1 MTITSRVTDPLHQPG
16 GPKTY
21 WTTINAEE
29 NLPGVVTPLSGSFWI
44 KPVTVGT
51 LGAFVELGVLPE
63 SAARMSEDVDER
75 ICSVIFG
82 RFCANIDLIRACA
95 DKTPGTSGDA
105 VELQLFANV
114 RPGIPKQGAPW
125 RYPIVGFKAPRAA
138 AGVAGWM
145 QREFDRSQDWWRRSI
160 AQVGSD
166 DVVKAR
172 LRLQGAQD
180 NMTRVMRPHTLG
192 TFITQGVLDQVRVLV
207 ESAGRPDL
215 LLELSRG
222 GGSLEETEMLEM
234 LWEVSRGRVSV
245 ETFLGQ
251 YGFHGPGE
259 AAASATVWRE
269 NPAALDS
276 VLETYRSMS
285 EDRAPH
291 LLAPQVAAQR
301 AQASAELMATLP
313 RRKRPVAKFLLS
325 LSDKMWPLRETG
337 KATLLHSID
346 VGRASARR
354 IGEFLVKEG
363 RIGEVDDV
371 AYLTVDELVADDGR
385 ADWHETVAVRRAKR
399 EEYLLIDLPQTW
411 EGVPATT
418 RVDARAA
425 ATGAAE
431 LVAISGSPGVAE
443 GVVRIVRDPMVDEFD
458 DGEVLVCETTDP
470 SWASLFLAANA
481 LVIDVGS
488 PMSHGAIVA
497 RELGLPCVINTRT
510 GTRELR
516 TGDRVRVDGT
526 RGRVQILSRAETT

>member
-1 MTITSRVTDPLHQPG
+1 MTSLLRDPLHQPG
-16 GPKTY
+16 SPTTY

-29 NLPGVVTPLSGSFWI
+29 NLPGIVTPLSGSFWLR
-44 KPVTVGT
+44 PVSVGT
-51 LGAFVELGVLPE
+51 LGAFAELGVLPE
-63 SAARMSEDVDER
+63 SEARFSDDTDER
-75 ICSVIFG
+75 ICSVIYG

-125 RYPIVGFKAPRAA
+125 RYPIVALKAPRAA
-138 AGVAGWM
+138 ARVAGWM

-166 DVVKAR
+166 DLYKAR

-192 TFITQGVLDQVRVLV
+192 TFITQGVLDQVRILV
-207 ESAGRPDL
+207 EKAGRPDL
-215 LLELSRG
+215 LLELSRS

-245 ETFLGQ
+245 EEFLGQ

-269 NPAALDS
+269 NPAALDP
-276 VLETYRSMS
+276 VLETYRGMP

-291 LLAPQVAAQR
+291 LLAPAVAARR
-301 AQASAELMATLP
+301 AAASAELMAALP
-313 RRKRPVAKFLLS
+313 RHQRPAAKFLLS
-325 LSDKMWPLRETG
+325 LSDKFWPLRETG

-346 VGRASARR
+346 VGRASSRR

-363 RIGEVDDV
+363 RLAEVNDV
-371 AYLTVDELVADDGR
+371 AYLTIDELVADDGR
-385 ADWHETVAVRRAKR
+385 TNYSETVAQRRAKR

-411 EGVPATT
+411 EGVPEVT
-418 RVDARAA
+418 RIDARAA

-431 LVAISGSPGVAE
+431 LAAIPGSPGVAE
-443 GVVRIVRDPMVDEFD
+443 GVVRIVRDPMLDEFD

-470 SWASLFLAANA
+470 SWASLFLAASA

-526 RGRVQILSRAETT
+526 AGKVEILSRASQEK

>member
-1 MTITSRVTDPLHQPG
+1 MTSNPHLNDPLHQPG
-16 GPKTY
+16 GAGTY

-29 NLPGVVTPLSGSFWI
+29 NLPGIVTPLSGSFWLR
-44 KPVTVGT
+44 PVSVGT
-51 LGAFVELGVLPE
+51 LGAFVELGVLP
-63 SAARMSEDVDER
+63 AACARFSDDVDER
-75 ICSVIFG
+75 ICSLIYG

-114 RPGIPKQGAPW
+114 RPGIAKQGAPW
-125 RYPIVGFKAPRAA
+125 RYPIVALKAPRAA

-145 QREFDRSQDWWRRSI
+145 QREFDRSQDWWGRSI

-166 DVVKAR
+166 DLAKAR

-207 ESAGRPDL
+207 EGAGRPDL

-222 GGSLEETEMLEM
+222 GGPLEETEMVQM
-234 LWEVSRGRVSV
+234 LWEVSRDRVSV
-245 ETFLGQ
+245 EAFLAR

-269 NPAALDS
+269 NPAALAS
-276 VLETYRSMS
+276 VLETYRSMP

-291 LLAPQVAAQR
+291 LIAPQVAAQR
-301 AQASAELMATLP
+301 AQASRELMAELP
-313 RRKRPVAKFLLS
+313 RLKRPVARFLLS

-346 VGRASARR
+346 VGRASSRR

-371 AYLTVDELVADDGR
+371 AYLTITELVADDGSR
-385 ADWHETVAVRRAKR
+385 DWRETVAARRAKR

-411 EGVPATT
+411 EGVPEVT

-443 GVVRIVRDPMVDEFD
+443 GVVRIVRDPMQDEFT

-470 SWASLFLAANA
+470 SWASLFLVANA

-526 RGRVQILSRAETT
+526 NGRVEILSRAEEN

>member
-1 MTITSRVTDPLHQPG
+1 MNVISDPLHQPG
-16 GPKTY
+16 SRTTY

-29 NLPGVVTPLSGSFWI
+29 NLPGVVTPLSGSFWLR
-44 KPVTVGT
+44 PVTVGT

-63 SAARMSEDVDER
+63 KAAHFSDDVDQR
-75 ICSVIFG
+75 ICSLIYG

-105 VELQLFANV
+105 VEQQLFANV
-114 RPGIPKQGAPW
+114 RPGIPRAGAPW
-125 RYPIVGFKAPRAA
+125 RYPIVGLKAPRAA

-145 QREFDRSQDWWRRSI
+145 RREFDRSQDWWRRSI
-160 AQVGSD
+160 AQVGGD
-166 DVVKAR
+166 DVAKAR

-192 TFITQGVLDQVRVLV
+192 TFITQGVLAQLRVLV
-207 ESAGRPDL
+207 ESVDRPDL

-222 GGSLEETEMLEM
+222 AGSLEETEMLAM
-234 LWEVSRGRVSV
+234 LWEVSRGRVGV
-245 ETFLGQ
+245 EAFLGQ

-269 NPAALDS
+269 NPAALDP
-276 VLETYRSMS
+276 VLETYRSMPES
-285 EDRAPH
+285 KAPH
-291 LLAPQVAAQR
+291 LLAPRVAAQR
-301 AQASAELMATLP
+301 AAASADLRVALP
-313 RRKRPVAKFLLS
+313 RLKRPVAKLLLS
-325 LSDKMWPLRETG
+325 LGDTMWPLRETG

-363 RIGEVDDV
+363 RIDEVDDV

-385 ADWHETVAVRRAKR
+385 TDWHESVTLRRAKR
-399 EEYLLIDLPQTW
+399 EEYLLVDLPQTW
-411 EGVPATT
+411 EGVPELT
-418 RVDARAA
+418 RVAARAA
-425 ATGAAE
+425 PTGALE
-431 LVAISGSPGVAE
+431 LVAIPGSPGVAE
-443 GVVRIVRDPMVDEFD
+443 GVVRIVRDPMVEDLA

-470 SWASLFLAANA
+470 SWASLFLAASA

-488 PMSHGAIVA
+488 AMSHGAIVA

-526 RGRVQILSRAETT
+526 AGRVDVLSRAE

>member
-1 MTITSRVTDPLHQPG
+1 MTVSDPLHIPG
-16 GPKTY
+16 SPRTY

-51 LGAFVELGVLPE
+51 LGAFVELGVLTE
-63 SAARMSEDVDER
+63 KEARLSDDVDER
-75 ICSVIFG
+75 ICSVIYG
-82 RFCANIDLIRACA
+82 RFVANVDLIRACA

-105 VELQLFANV
+105 VEQQLFANV
-114 RPGIPKQGAPW
+114 RPGIKKQGSPK
-125 RYPIVGFKAPRAA
+125 RYPIVAVKAPRAA
-138 AGVAGWM
+138 TGVAGWM
-145 QREFDRSQDWWRRSI
+145 RREFDRSQDWWERSI

-166 DVVKAR
+166 DIVKAR

-192 TFITQGVLDQVRVLV
+192 TFITQGVLDQVSALV
-207 ESAGRPDL
+207 ASVGRPDL

-222 GGSLEETEMLEM
+222 AGSLEETEMLEM
-234 LWEVSRGRVSV
+234 LWEVSRGRVTV
-245 ETFLGQ
+245 EKFLAQ

-269 NPAALDS
+269 NPAALEP
-276 VLETYRSMS
+276 VLATYKSMP

-301 AQASAELMATLP
+301 AAASQELMDALP
-313 RRKRPVAKFLLS
+313 RHKRPVARILLK
-325 LSDKMWPLRETG
+325 LSDTMWPLRETG

-346 VGRASARR
+346 VGRAASRR

-363 RIGEVDDV
+363 RIDEVDDV
-371 AYLTVDELVADDGR
+371 AYLTVDELVQDDGR
-385 ADWHETVAVRRAKR
+385 TDWRETIAVRRAKR

-411 EGVPATT
+411 EGVPEVTQRA
-418 RVDARAA
+418 ARAA
-425 ATGAAE
+425 ATGAAYLE
-431 LVAISGSPGVAE
+431 AIPGSPGVAE
-443 GVVRIVRDPMVDEFD
+443 GLVRIVRDPMVDEFE

-526 RGRVQILSRAETT
+526 TGRVDILERAN